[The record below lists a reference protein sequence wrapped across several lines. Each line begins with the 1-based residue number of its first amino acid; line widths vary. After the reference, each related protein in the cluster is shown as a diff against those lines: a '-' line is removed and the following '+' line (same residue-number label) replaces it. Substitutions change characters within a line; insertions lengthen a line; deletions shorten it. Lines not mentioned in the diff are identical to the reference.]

1 MKQTL
6 EAQVAHALLQ
16 KTTEIQVGNT
26 TYQVAPPSIA
36 TLVLVSEAVAKLPH
50 LKLNDTD
57 VVRESLAIA
66 KDCRALGDILAILI
80 LGAKTIK
87 ERTTRP
93 KKRFLGLFCTQKA
106 TDPVAELAEELLETL
121 TPSEMHSLVTQ
132 LLAGMDLGDFFAVTT
147 FLTEINL
154 LRQTKVESAT
164 TAFGQ

>member
-1 MKQTL
+1 M
-6 EAQVAHALLQ
+6 
-16 KTTEIQVGNT
+16 GNT
-26 TYQVAPPSIA
+26 TYSVAPPSIA
-36 TLVLVSEAVAKLPH
+36 TLILVSEAVAKLPH

-57 VVRESLAIA
+57 VVRESLAVA
-66 KDCRALGDILAILI
+66 KDCHALGEILAILI
-80 LGAKTIK
+80 LGAKAINTA
-87 ERTTRP
+87 RP
-93 KKRFLGLFCTQKA
+93 KKRFSRFFCRQKT

-147 FLTEINL
+147 FLTEINI